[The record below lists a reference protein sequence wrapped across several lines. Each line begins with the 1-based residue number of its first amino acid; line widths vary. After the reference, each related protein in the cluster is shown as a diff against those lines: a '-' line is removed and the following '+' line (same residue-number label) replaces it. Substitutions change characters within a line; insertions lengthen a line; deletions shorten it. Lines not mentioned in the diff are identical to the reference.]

1 VNEFFAKRHWPGHNA
16 IGKRIKFDD
25 KDKPWR
31 AVAGVVQDIR
41 ERSLLLEMK
50 PAVYVPIGR
59 VKPDSYAFLVVR
71 PAMDPTSA
79 MKAVETAVWAEDAQ
93 PPVTQI
99 RTMDEWVA
107 SDVADRTCPMV
118 LLGVFAGLVLAL
130 ASIGVDDAQ
139 AYAVAQRT
147 GEIGVRMALGAKP
160 LDVTRMILI
169 RGMGLSAIGLLAG
182 GVLAAGLGR
191 LLGMLLFG
199 VKPMA
204 PGISLATAVA
214 LVLVAMAACVIPA
227 RRASRVD
234 PVVALRNE

>member
-1 VNEFFAKRHWPGHNA
+1 MWPH
-16 IGKRIKFDD
+16 
-25 KDKPWR
+25 
-31 AVAGVVQDIR
+31 
-41 ERSLLLEMK
+41 
-50 PAVYVPIGR
+50 
-59 VKPDSYAFLVVR
+59 
-71 PAMDPTSA
+71 
-79 MKAVETAVWAEDAQ
+79 
-93 PPVTQI
+93 
-99 RTMDEWVA
+99 RT
-107 SDVADRTCPMV
+107 RPMV
-118 LLGVFAGLVLAL
+118 LLGVFAGLVLVL
-130 ASIGVDDAQ
+130 ASIGVYGVL

-147 GEIGVRMALGAKP
+147 REIGVRMALGAKP